1 MDQIGERSMFRPRI
15 DTMMVHLGH
24 PLMSKAINSLT
35 RRRFPGPQAV
45 SRWTARY
52 GEVPDGAD
60 AMILLHVEELAV
72 NELRE
77 TFHHWIQTLR
87 FCVKDGELGSEVS
100 HLPAF
105 QLRATSVCQDASG
118 VERAKNLLND
128 VEPDLLEVV
137 KNAQRSLTKRLT
149 VQLQADGEL
158 AKTEEQTK
166 YQSRQGEVSSLI
178 VENSLAKL
186 ESQIA
191 RLKQDLQQGRLF
203 DKQAQLDDLD
213 RSLEIKK
220 EELERRR
227 MHYEEV
233 REQLARERDR
243 IMNLLLPKRFALQG
257 TAQVFPVAVEVWLPR
272 NTGAAS

>member
-1 MDQIGERSMFRPRI
+1 LS
-15 DTMMVHLGH
+15 
-24 PLMSKAINSLT
+24 
-35 RRRFPGPQAV
+35 
-45 SRWTARY
+45 
-52 GEVPDGAD
+52 
-60 AMILLHVEELAV
+60 
-72 NELRE
+72 
-77 TFHHWIQTLR
+77 
-87 FCVKDGELGSEVS
+87 
-100 HLPAF
+100 
-105 QLRATSVCQDASG
+105 
-118 VERAKNLLND
+118 D

-137 KNAQRSLTKRLT
+137 KNAQQSLTKRLT
-149 VQLQADGEL
+149 VQLQADGEK

-213 RSLEIKK
+213 RSLEVKK

-227 MHYEEV
+227 QHYEEV
-233 REQLARERDR
+233 REQRARERDR